1 MSMDE
6 GWLRENYVIEV
17 NEQEGSEQ
25 WKEQMLTKIDL
36 KLHGTLDTIE
46 DKLDQNKKKKNKNLL
61 PSMRNLLPVFG
72 NGH

>member
-1 MSMDE
+1 MDE

-46 DKLDQNKKKKNKNLL
+46 TC
-61 PSMRNLLPVFG
+61 
-72 NGH
+72 